1 MLCNTVD
8 PNFGNKFKRFLS
20 LENGRGNSSDL
31 RENWVTRSIQRL
43 KKLLE
48 GLKNKPDTSKPTD
61 LETETDTK
69 SSKSLGPKDF
79 ETTGIDME
87 LSKSL
92 QPEEIMAAI
101 LEEIQ
106 EPCPNIIRLG
116 VAIGYMEIYLARG
129 YCSEEAI
136 KRRIAEINRWFNHV
150 TNRQTDLAFSLGE
163 GQVFV
168 FNEDIKKIAKLK
180 SSEDSCT
187 YYLIVTG
194 GYVRITFYR
203 GEKDNLLKMQL
214 FGCSSEEEK
223 NHFGKKLNELNKA
236 LQELQSAS
244 SKSQN
249 K

>member
-20 LENGRGNSSDL
+20 LENGRGNSS
-31 RENWVTRSIQRL
+31 ENLVTRSLQRL
-43 KKLLE
+43 KKLLK
-48 GLKNKPDTSKPTD
+48 GSKNKPDTSKPTD
-61 LETETDTK
+61 LRMETDTK

-79 ETTGIDME
+79 ETTEIDME

-101 LEEIQ
+101 LNEIQ
-106 EPCPNIIRLG
+106 EPYPNIIRLG

-136 KRRIAEINRWFNHV
+136 QHRIAEINRWFNHV
-150 TNRQTDLAFSLGE
+150 TGRRIDTAFSLRE
-163 GQVFV
+163 GQVFT
-168 FNEDIKKIAKLK
+168 FNENIENIAKLK
-180 SSEDSCT
+180 SSGDSCT

-194 GYVRITFYR
+194 GFVRISFYR
-203 GEKDNLLKMQL
+203 GENDNLLKMRS
-214 FGCSSEEEK
+214 FGCNSEKEK
-223 NHFGKKLNELNKA
+223 NHFGEKLGKLNQA